1 MTENDDGH
9 GHPHHHPHDHRHHA
23 PQGGPVVFDI
33 GDDIGAL
40 LVYLDDALEG
50 TEVPIE
56 WDRNPDK
63 DVHTG
68 VWRRSVG
75 ANSVVVAVYPEL
87 IEGRYRV
94 PALGGHAACDVDIVG
109 GQVAEIDLRSPRHSY
124 A

>member
-1 MTENDDGH
+1 MTEHDH
-9 GHPHHHPHDHRHHA
+9 GHDHAHHHAHHHHA

-40 LVYLDDALEG
+40 IVYLDEVLEG

-75 ANSVVVAVYPEL
+75 ADSVVVAVYPEL
-87 IEGRYRV
+87 IEGRYHL
-94 PALGGHAACDVDIVG
+94 PALGGHAARDVNIVG
-109 GQVAEIDLRSPRHSY
+109 GQVAEIDLRSRSHSY

>member
-1 MTENDDGH
+1 MSGH
-9 GHPHHHPHDHRHHA
+9 DHQHPHDHPHHHHHRV

-40 LVYLDDALEG
+40 IVLLDEALEG

-56 WDRNPDK
+56 WDRDPSK

-68 VWRRSVG
+68 VWRRSLG
-75 ANSVVVAVYPEL
+75 NDSVVVAVYPEL

-94 PALGGHAACDVDIVG
+94 PALGGHAPRDVDIVG
-109 GQVAEIDLRSPRHSY
+109 GQVTQIDLREHRHSY
-124 A
+124 T

>member
-1 MTENDDGH
+1 MTEHDH
-9 GHPHHHPHDHRHHA
+9 AHHHAHRHHA
-23 PQGGPVVFDI
+23 PQCGPVVFDI

-40 LVYLDDALEG
+40 IVYLDEVLEG

-75 ANSVVVAVYPEL
+75 ADSVVVAVYPEL

-94 PALGGHAACDVDIVG
+94 PALGGHAGRDVDIVG
-109 GQVAEIDLRSPRHSY
+109 GQVAEIDLRSHRHSN

>member
-1 MTENDDGH
+1 MSGH
-9 GHPHHHPHDHRHHA
+9 DHPHDHDHHDHSHHHHA

-33 GDDIGAL
+33 GDDVGAL
-40 LVYLDDALEG
+40 IVYLDEVLEG

-56 WDRNPDK
+56 WDRDPTK

-68 VWRRSVG
+68 VWRRSLG
-75 ANSVVVAVYPEL
+75 NDSVVVAVYPEL

-94 PALGGHAACDVDIVG
+94 PALGAHAPRDVDIVG
-109 GQVAEIDLRSPRHSY
+109 GQVAEIDLRSHRHSY

>member
-1 MTENDDGH
+1 MSGH
-9 GHPHHHPHDHRHHA
+9 DHQHPHDHPHHHHHRV

-40 LVYLDDALEG
+40 IVLLDEALEG

-56 WDRNPDK
+56 WDRDPSK

-68 VWRRSVG
+68 VWRRSLG
-75 ANSVVVAVYPEL
+75 NDSVVVAVYPEL

-94 PALGGHAACDVDIVG
+94 PALGGHAPRDVDIVG
-109 GQVAEIDLRSPRHSY
+109 GQVTEIDLREHRHSY
-124 A
+124 T